1 MRTPALLRSMAAAL
15 LGSVLLAAPA
25 HADDQIF
32 TAATAA
38 PVLVSGPSSP
48 DNDLAPSW
56 SFRADDVGSFE
67 CSLAREDTLVG
78 DWAPCTS
85 PTAYDLSA
93 QTDGAY
99 TFAVRA
105 VGINGTASEPATS
118 TYTLDTSVPAQP
130 TI

>member
-1 MRTPALLRSMAAAL
+1 MRTSALLRSMAAAL

-25 HADDQIF
+25 HADEEVF

-56 SFRADDVGSFE
+56 SFSADDVASFE

-85 PTAYDLSA
+85 PTAYDLSTRA
-93 QTDGAY
+93 DGVY
-99 TFAVRA
+99 TFGVRA
-105 VGINGTASEPATS
+105 IGIDGTVSEAVTS
-118 TYTLDTSVPAQP
+118 SYTLDTSVP
-130 TI
+130 